1 MMPKIT
7 EIMPDDIPDW
17 ARQAMSKGQFFNVA
31 LARIT
36 QLEADKR
43 VLGFDKGLLVETL
56 HQCIVKSESQ
66 HKLLRG
72 FIDEVIAQVKGA
84 DYATIQSPDKD

>member
-1 MMPKIT
+1 MGSNYYCDLCAEHIVLDEDHHSIDCSRHPKN
-7 EIMPDDIPDW
+7 
-17 ARQAMSKGQFFNVA
+17 Q
-31 LARIT
+31 RIT

-72 FIDEVIAQVKGA
+72 FIDEVIAQVKG
-84 DYATIQSPDKD
+84 DK